1 MTKTAFLA
9 QLASHPAGLAQA
21 VTVQLHRTAGRQL
34 VIKTND
40 SHAAQAV
47 EHLAR
52 RAAVRVSTAASLPA
66 ENEYVIAATFDA
78 A

>member
-9 QLASHPAGLAQA
+9 QLASHPRGLAQA
-21 VTVQLHRTAGRQL
+21 VTVRPHRATGRQL
-34 VIKTND
+34 VIETQD
-40 SHAAQAV
+40 SHAARAV

-52 RAAVRVSTAASLPA
+52 RAAVRVSTAASYPA
-66 ENEYVIAATFDA
+66 ENEFLIVATFTA